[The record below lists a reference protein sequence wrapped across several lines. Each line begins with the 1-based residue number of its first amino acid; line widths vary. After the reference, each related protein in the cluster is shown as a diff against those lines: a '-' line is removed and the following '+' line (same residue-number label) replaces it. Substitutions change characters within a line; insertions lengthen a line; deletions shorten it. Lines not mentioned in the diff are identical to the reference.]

1 MHGTSRSASN
11 RTSTWLAASS
21 AGLVL
26 GMGLTGCGAIESFDK
41 STADAW
47 AVTYEITVSGEAAD
61 ALSDVSYLDSPSRG
75 EDSAEVTEQAVATTS
90 GAGKN
95 SESIWTAQ
103 SVITAEKDAAIAATP
118 AAGSTATCR
127 ILLDGVKEIAAQTGK
142 PGERVEC
149 AVTTPAFGEKLNPA
163 SAKP

>member
-1 MHGTSRSASN
+1 MHGTSRSAIN

-21 AGLVL
+21 VALAL
-26 GMGLTGCGAIESFDK
+26 GMGLTGCGAVEDWDK
-41 STADAW
+41 ATSDAW
-47 AVTYEITVSGEAAD
+47 AVTYEVTVSGEAAD
-61 ALSDVSYLDSPSRG
+61 VLNGVSYLDSPSRG
-75 EDSAEVTEQAVATTS
+75 EDSAEVTEEAVATTG

-95 SESIWTAQ
+95 SESTWTAQ

-127 ILLDGVKEIAAQTGK
+127 ILLDGVKEIAAQTGT

-149 AVTTPAFGEKLNPA
+149 AVTTPAFGEK
-163 SAKP
+163 

>member
-1 MHGTSRSASN
+1 MHGTSRSAIN

-21 AGLVL
+21 AALVL
-26 GMGLTGCGAIESFDK
+26 GMGLTGCGAVDDWDK
-41 STADAW
+41 ATADAW
-47 AVTYEITVSGEAAD
+47 AVTYQVTVSGENAD

-75 EDSAEVTEQAVATTS
+75 EDSAEVTEESVATTS
-90 GAGKN
+90 DAGKKDET
-95 SESIWTAQ
+95 SWSTE

-118 AAGSTATCR
+118 AEGSTASCR

-149 AVTTPAFGEKLNPA
+149 AVTTPAFGEK
-163 SAKP
+163 